1 MIGGISI
8 DVIGCLVNR
17 LTFRHRPRIQIAQK
31 CWFTIAV
38 APNEIFNYF
47 STNKNAKPFTTW
59 KKLNL
64 PSIYFKKCHY

>member
-1 MIGGISI
+1 LSGEQASFPGI
-8 DVIGCLVNR
+8 
-17 LTFRHRPRIQIAQK
+17 
-31 CWFTIAV
+31 
-38 APNEIFNYF
+38 APNANSAEMLVCCSYRHKRVLQLF